1 MGCLRGLDEAMSTS
15 TRLINYED
23 SLTMPE
29 NRFEEIVHGESRIMP
44 PAIKKHIYLVRQLA
58 KVLERQLDESEYE
71 VHSQGAGLGIE
82 RVPLTYRIPDL
93 TVFRAE
99 AIREDRAR
107 TAQNDPYV
115 WAVPDLIVEC
125 LSPSNRK
132 GSIQE
137 LLADYARI
145 AAPEVWLI
153 DPKAPQFTSYR
164 FESGALK
171 QRLATESGLVK
182 PLLLPNVAVDLAEL
196 GDIRP
201 HSMRLL

>member
-1 MGCLRGLDEAMSTS
+1 MGT
-15 TRLINYED
+15 TTKLITYED

-44 PAIKKHIYLVRQLA
+44 PPNKKHGYLLKKLS
-58 KVLERQLDESEYE
+58 KVLEKQLDDSEYE
-71 VHSQGAGLGIE
+71 VLSQSTGLGIE

-93 TVFRAE
+93 MVFRTE
-99 AIREDRAR
+99 SLGRDRAE
-107 TAQNDPYV
+107 TASNDPYI
-115 WAVPDLIVEC
+115 WTVPELLVEC

-145 AAPEVWLI
+145 AVPEVWLL
-153 DPKAPQFTSYR
+153 DPQPPQFTSYR
-164 FESGALK
+164 YESVALK
-171 QRLATESGLVK
+171 QWLTTESGPVT

-196 GDIRP
+196 WAAFRGAA
-201 HSMRLL
+201 

>member
-1 MGCLRGLDEAMSTS
+1 ML
-15 TRLINYED
+15 
-23 SLTMPE
+23 
-29 NRFEEIVHGESRIMP
+29 SRILDM
-44 PAIKKHIYLVRQLA
+44 
-58 KVLERQLDESEYE
+58 QLDLREYE
-71 VHSQGAGLGIE
+71 VISQNLGLGIE
-82 RVPLTYRIPDL
+82 RIPLTYRIPDL

-99 AIREDRAR
+99 AIREDQAR

-145 AAPEVWLI
+145 AAPEVWLL
-153 DPKAPQFTSYR
+153 DPKPPQFTSHRYQ
-164 FESGALK
+164 SGAL
-171 QRLATESGLVK
+171 QPWLATENGLVT

-196 GDIRP
+196 WAAFGAAA
-201 HSMRLL
+201 